1 MSKIKSITSSFTG
14 LDCLKATIQRIQ
26 RVLLFTQCVIIIE
39 PNVVPKTTKVEMKKS
54 FPYSDGSY

>member
-14 LDCLKATIQRIQ
+14 LDCLKATIQRT

-39 PNVVPKTTKVEMKKS
+39 PNVVPKTAKVEMKKY